1 MPFSSDDENA
11 MNLDQ
16 PATRLDIRDVREE
29 IQQLR
34 QELRQELESRFEDV
48 HRHIDVS
55 MEAFKS
61 EFANLYG
68 WTQLTTS
75 TLGRRVDSM
84 ERGQDSRLSALEH
97 RVTRLEVKRK

>member
-16 PATRLDIRDVREE
+16 PATRLDIRDIREE
-29 IQQLR
+29 IQQ
-34 QELRQELESRFEDV
+34 LRQELESRFEDV

-61 EFANLYG
+61 EFANLYD

-75 TLGRRVDSM
+75 TLGGRVDNM
-84 ERGQDSRLSALEH
+84 ERGHDSRLSALEH
-97 RVTRLEVKRK
+97 RVTRLEAKRK